1 MIEECNF
8 KSKIRHPE
16 AAGCNLT
23 PNSIVCPG
31 EDNCILYQIYKNIE
45 MDKRITISWKGGLG
59 YADRISNAIFY
70 LIRLSEVNSHKKEN

>member
-23 PNSIVCPG
+23 PNDIICPS
-31 EDNCILYQIYKNIE
+31 EENCILYQIYKNIE
-45 MDKRITISWKGGLG
+45 MDKRITTS
-59 YADRISNAIFY
+59 
-70 LIRLSEVNSHKKEN
+70 

>member
-23 PNSIVCPG
+23 PNDIICPG
-31 EDNCILYQIYKNIE
+31 EENCILYQIYKN
-45 MDKRITISWKGGLG
+45 DKWMTIAWKGGLG
-59 YADRISNAIFY
+59 GTRKETKEIRKKYCQGRIN
-70 LIRLSEVNSHKKEN
+70 VK

>member
-23 PNSIVCPG
+23 PNNIVCHG
-31 EDNCILYQIYKNIE
+31 EE
-45 MDKRITISWKGGLG
+45 MPEKKVEENEEKS
-59 YADRISNAIFY
+59 Y
-70 LIRLSEVNSHKKEN
+70 LITNSD

>member
-23 PNSIVCPG
+23 PNSIVCLG
-31 EDNCILYQIYKNIE
+31 EENCILYQIYKNIE
-45 MDKRITISWKGGLG
+45 MDKWITISWKDG
-59 YADRISNAIFY
+59 YEIVDLWGESCQIPMQDM
-70 LIRLSEVNSHKKEN
+70 